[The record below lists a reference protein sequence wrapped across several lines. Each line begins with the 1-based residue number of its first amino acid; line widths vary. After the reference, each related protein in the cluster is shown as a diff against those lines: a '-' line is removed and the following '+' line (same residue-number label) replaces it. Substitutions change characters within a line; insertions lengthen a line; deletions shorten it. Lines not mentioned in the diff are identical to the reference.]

1 MKPPEPRNLE
11 HRSNNALLCFCI
23 GAGLCGLAYVL
34 GIGAVIG
41 AAMSGGDPA
50 AVVGGLFAAI
60 GIGLAGFAGFIMMAV
75 GGVWMLVRVV
85 ADQTDNAEEK
95 RYRDVER

>member
-1 MKPPEPRNLE
+1 MKPPEQRNLE

-23 GAGLCGLAYVL
+23 GAGLCTGAYVL

-41 AAMSGGDPA
+41 AALSGGDPA
-50 AVVGGLFAAI
+50 SLVGGALAAV
-60 GIGLAGFAGFIMMAV
+60 GLVLLGVSGFVLLLV
-75 GGVWMLVRVV
+75 GGVWMFVQVL
-85 ADQTDNAEEK
+85 ADQRGGAEEK